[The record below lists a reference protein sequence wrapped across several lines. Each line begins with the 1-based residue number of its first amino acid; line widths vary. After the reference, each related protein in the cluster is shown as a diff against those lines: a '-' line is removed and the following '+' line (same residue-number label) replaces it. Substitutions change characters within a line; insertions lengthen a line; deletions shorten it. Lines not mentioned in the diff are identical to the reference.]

1 MLKLIFVI
9 VAVVAAEK
17 VSGGGDSVCTV
28 PQVAR
33 DITEAYFTSVAST
46 KSSCF
51 SGLQDVFNADKQQ
64 GVAKDDFRSSIAN
77 QLSSCTNTINVVS
90 NNFVSSLAGALAVTS
105 GQLKAIVE
113 GGSYAP
119 PISCIASLHLSTM
132 GNFKKAQSNLT
143 DKVSELTGRY

>member
-1 MLKLIFVI
+1 MLKPIFVI
-9 VAVVAAEK
+9 VAVVAVEK

-33 DITEAYFTSVAST
+33 DITEAYFTSVAGT
-46 KSSCF
+46 KSSCL
-51 SGLQDVFNADKQQ
+51 SGLQEIFNADKQR
-64 GVAKDDFRSSIAN
+64 GVVLSRIAN
-77 QLSSCTNTINVVS
+77 QLSSCTNTINGNS

-119 PISCIASLHLSTM
+119 PISCIASLYLSTM
-132 GNFKKAQSNLT
+132 SNFKKAQSDLT
-143 DKVSELTGRY
+143 DEVSELTGQY